1 MTDLSNALVVN
12 PNVGNLISSLRD
24 IGYTF
29 EIAVADI
36 VDNSISAK
44 AKHIQILA
52 LAEPK
57 KMVCILDDG
66 NGMSGQELIEAMR
79 LATQNPSVQRSQSD
93 LGRFGLGLKTAS
105 FSQCKKLTV
114 ASKKDGFLSIKNW
127 DLDYISEKNEWLLQ
141 EPNVDIFQHVS
152 LFKSLQMSESGTIV
166 IWEELD
172 RLQPLDF
179 ANLVDVL
186 GKHLS
191 LVFHR
196 FLELQGTKKLRI
208 TINNYDIEPFNPFNV
223 DSIAT
228 QQINEEKIKV
238 YDETITIQPYIL
250 PHHSKISQQEFERY
264 ATDEGYTKSQG
275 FYLYRANRLL
285 IYGTWWGLHKI
296 SDAHKLVRIK
306 IDISNTQDYFWG
318 IDIKKSTAKPVA
330 IIRDDLKRIVDQV
343 TERGSKPFTGRG
355 RKIEDKTTKRFWD
368 LQPEN
373 GQIRFVLSY
382 DHPIYKQLA
391 SSLTEKSKELLNL
404 YLKGIQAY
412 LPLDAIQ
419 AELNQNPHLIQ
430 QQDLLKNEDV
440 MNLAEIIKKLNLDE
454 ESILMLKKTEI
465 FKNRNELLGVNLN
478 E

>member
-1 MTDLSNALVVN
+1 MIGHIDSIIVN
-12 PNVGNLISSLRD
+12 PNVGNLITSLRD

-36 VDNSISAK
+36 IDNSISAG
-44 AKHIQILA
+44 AKNLRILA
-52 LAEPK
+52 LDKPK
-57 KMVCILDDG
+57 NIVCILDDG
-66 NGMSGQELIEAMR
+66 CGMSEAQLIEAMR
-79 LATQNPSVQRSQSD
+79 LATQNPLVERSEAD

-114 ASKKDGFLSIKNW
+114 ASKKKDVLSIKQWN
-127 DLDYISEKNEWLLQ
+127 LDYISEKNEWLLLTPSIADF
-141 EPNVDIFQHVS
+141 EHIS
-152 LFKSLQMSESGTIV
+152 LFKSLQESTNGTIV

-172 RLQPLDF
+172 RFQTSSF
-179 ANLVDVL
+179 SNLIDSL

-196 FLELQGTKKLRI
+196 FLELNGAKKLKI
-208 TINNYDIEPFNPFNV
+208 SINNFELEPFNPFNV
-223 DSIAT
+223 ESVAT
-228 QQINEEKIKV
+228 QQINEEKIQV

-275 FYLYRANRLL
+275 FYLYRSNRLL

-306 IDISNTQDYFWG
+306 IDITNTQDSYWG

-330 IIRDDLKRIVDQV
+330 IIRDDLKRIIAQV
-343 TERGSKPFTGRG
+343 TDRGSRPFTGRG
-355 RKIEDKTTKRFWD
+355 KKIEDKTTKRFWD
-368 LQPEN
+368 LQPDNE
-373 GQIRFVLSY
+373 QIKFTLAF
-382 DHPIYKQLA
+382 DHPIYLE
-391 SSLTEKSKELLNL
+391 LTSTLNENSKELLDI

-419 AELNQNPHLIQ
+419 AQLNQNPHLIQ
-430 QQDLLKNEDV
+430 QEALMNEADV
-440 MNLAEIIKKLNLDE
+440 LRLAEILKGLDLDE
-454 ESILMLKKTEI
+454 NIISTLMKTEI
-465 FKNRNELLGVNLN
+465 FKNRKDLL
-478 E
+478 ES

>member
-1 MTDLSNALVVN
+1 MVDHFNSVIVN
-12 PNVGNLISSLRD
+12 PNVGNLITSLRD

-36 VDNSISAK
+36 IDNSISAG
-44 AKHIQILA
+44 AKNLQILA
-52 LAEPK
+52 LDRPK
-57 KMVCILDDG
+57 NLVCILDDG
-66 NGMSGQELIEAMR
+66 IGMSETQLIEAMR
-79 LATQNPSVQRSQSD
+79 LATQSPLIARSEVD

-114 ASKKDGFLSIKNW
+114 ASKKNNILSIKQW
-127 DLDYISEKNEWLLQ
+127 DLDYISEKNEWLLLTPSITDF
-141 EPNVDIFQHVS
+141 EHIP
-152 LFKSLQMSESGTIV
+152 LYKSLQESANGTIV

-172 RLQPLDF
+172 RFQTTSF
-179 ANLVDVL
+179 SNLIDSL

-196 FLELQGTKKLRI
+196 FLELNGTKKLKI
-208 TINNYDIEPFNPFNV
+208 SINNFELEPFNPFNIE
-223 DSIAT
+223 SIAT

-238 YDETITIQPYIL
+238 YDETITIQPFIL

-275 FYLYRANRLL
+275 FYLYRSNRLL

-306 IDISNTQDYFWG
+306 IDITNTQDSYWG

-330 IIRDDLKRIVDQV
+330 IIRDDLKRIIAQV

-368 LQPEN
+368 LQPDKE
-373 GQIRFVLSY
+373 QIKFTLAF
-382 DHPIYKQLA
+382 DHPIYQE
-391 SSLTEKSKELLNL
+391 LTSTLSENSKELLDI

-412 LPLDAIQ
+412 LPLEAIQ
-419 AELNQNPHLIQ
+419 AQLNQNPHLIQ
-430 QQDLLKNEDV
+430 QEALMDEADV
-440 MNLAEIIKKLNLDE
+440 LRLAEMLKELDLDE
-454 ESILMLKKTEI
+454 NVISTLMKTEM
-465 FKNRNELLGVNLN
+465 FKNRKDLL
-478 E
+478 ES